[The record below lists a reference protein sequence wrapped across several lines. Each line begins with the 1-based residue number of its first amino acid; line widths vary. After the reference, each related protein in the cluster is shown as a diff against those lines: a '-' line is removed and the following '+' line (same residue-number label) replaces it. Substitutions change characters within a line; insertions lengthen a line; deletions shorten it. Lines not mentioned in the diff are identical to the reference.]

1 MNVPS
6 DLRYV
11 KSHEWVRMDDDVAT
25 VGITDHAQDQLGE
38 VVYVDMPDEGDS
50 FEAGGELGEI
60 ESSKAVSA
68 IYAPVSGEVVAVNE
82 ALDDA
87 PETVNAAPYEGGW
100 LVKIKLSD
108 PTELD
113 SLLDAA
119 AYTAVLEATE

>member
-11 KSHEWVRMDDDVAT
+11 KSHEWVRLDGDVAT

-38 VVYVDMPDEGDS
+38 VVYVDMPDEGDE

-68 IYAPVSGEVVAVNE
+68 IYAPISGEVVAVNE
-82 ALDDA
+82 ALDDE
-87 PETVNAAPYEGGW
+87 PETVNSSPYGDGW

-108 PTELD
+108 PSEVE

-119 AYTAVLEATE
+119 AYAVVLESTE

>member
-11 KSHEWVRMDDDVAT
+11 KSHEWVRLDGDVAT

-38 VVYVDMPDEGDS
+38 VVYVDMPDEGDE

-68 IYAPVSGEVVAVNE
+68 IYAPVSGEVVAVND
-82 ALDDA
+82 ALEDE
-87 PETVNAAPYEGGW
+87 PETVNSSPYDGGW
-100 LVKIKLSD
+100 LVKIKVSD
-108 PTELD
+108 PSEVE

-119 AYTAVLEATE
+119 AYAGVLEAAE